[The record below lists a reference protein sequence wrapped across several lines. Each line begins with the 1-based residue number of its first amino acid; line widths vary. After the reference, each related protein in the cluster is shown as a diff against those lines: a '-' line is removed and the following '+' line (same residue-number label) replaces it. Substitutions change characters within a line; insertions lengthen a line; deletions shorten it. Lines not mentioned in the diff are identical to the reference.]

1 MGANSSSP
9 EAQKGKVVCVISDTH
24 HQAMSLNEFK
34 KIVNDP
40 KNACQVCPATGD
52 FNGWLQY
59 VKGTLQTPAECDR
72 LVKERTGV
80 VEKNRNERNKLQENY
95 NKCSKTK
102 CGDLEKAWK
111 QSIRTLRAT
120 RRQKCG
126 KETPTNENGGRYH
139 QCADAEFKKS
149 NAGTRSSLYRKCQ
162 SSRCRKED
170 KALRNAPLMF

>member
-9 EAQKGKVVCVISDTH
+9 EAQKGKVVCVISETH
-24 HQAMSLNEFK
+24 RQAMSLNEFK

-40 KNACQVCPATGD
+40 NYACKVCPAKGD
-52 FNGWLQY
+52 FNAWIQH

-72 LVKERTGV
+72 LVKERTEV
-80 VEKNRNERNKLQENY
+80 VEKNRKERNKLQENY

-126 KETPTNENGGRYH
+126 KETPSEEQYNK
-139 QCADAEFKKS
+139 CAYAVFKKS
-149 NAGTRSSLYRKCQ
+149 NTRKLASLYGKCQ

-170 KALRNAPLMF
+170 KALRNAPLML

>member
-24 HQAMSLNEFK
+24 HQAMPLNEFK

-72 LVKERTGV
+72 LVKERTEV
-80 VEKNRNERNKLQENY
+80 VEKNRNERNKLQKNY

-102 CGDLEKAWK
+102 CGELEEAWEN
-111 QSIRTLRAT
+111 SIRKLNTT

-149 NAGTRSSLYRKCQ
+149 NAGKRSSLFRKCTR
-162 SSRCRKED
+162 SKCRKED
-170 KALRNAPLMF
+170 MAVRNAPLMW